1 MARLQWWQSTPRCPA
16 LLLVLLAFAVASGA
30 ASPDSLL
37 LPERA
42 CNAEAASA
50 GLPFC
55 DPALPLDDRIEDLI
69 ARLTVEEKVG
79 ACGCIL
85 ICLGSS
91 LPVARHP
98 RTRGP
103 FAR

>member
-1 MARLQWWQSTPRCPA
+1 M
-16 LLLVLLAFAVASGA
+16 LLLLLAATAAASTSAVAAA
-30 ASPDSLL
+30 ASPDSL

-50 GLPFC
+50 VLPFC

-79 ACGCIL
+79 GCIL
-85 ICLGSS
+85 IHSGIPLIVQSASRAAPAPAAHLPAGLGD
-91 LPVARHP
+91 
-98 RTRGP
+98 
-103 FAR
+103 